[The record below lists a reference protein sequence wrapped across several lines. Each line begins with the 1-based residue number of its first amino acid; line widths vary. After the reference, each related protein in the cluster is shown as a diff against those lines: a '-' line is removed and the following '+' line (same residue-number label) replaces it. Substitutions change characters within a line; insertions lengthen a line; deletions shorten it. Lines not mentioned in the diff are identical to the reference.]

1 MLVDDLPVL
10 PILMPLVA
18 APICL
23 LLPNTK
29 FAGRFAT
36 LVAWTALALCVSLL
50 HTVAQVG
57 PVEYALGGWAS
68 PLGIIYR
75 IDLAG
80 AIVMTLV
87 ALMASVTFPYAIE
100 SARDEISDSQTSA
113 FFAMFLIVFS
123 GLMGVVATGDA
134 FNVFVFLE
142 ISSLSTY
149 TLVAMGAKRDRRAL
163 TAAFTYLVLGTI
175 GATFFVIGLGLLYQV
190 TGTLNMLDLHERLL
204 GADGEGLDNKVVRA
218 GFAFIVTGLG
228 LKLAMFPLHRWLPAA
243 YTYAPSPVTAFLAST
258 STKVAIYAML
268 RFLFT
273 VFGFNFGFADIAFSI
288 FLVLGLVGMFYGS
301 LVAIFRQDVK
311 MILAYSS
318 VAQIGYMLLGI
329 SFATVGG
336 VSSALVHV
344 VQHALMKGTLFL
356 AVGAVFFA
364 LGSHRLSAYR
374 GLGKTMPV
382 TTGVFLLGG
391 LSLIGVPL
399 TGGFISKWVLIQ
411 AAFDSVLAVPSL
423 VIVLMI
429 VASSLLAVAYVG
441 RIAWTMLLEDPVA
454 ATPRRVPLSMMIPM
468 LFMAALTLYFGVN
481 AHGLV
486 ELCRAAAE
494 TLLTTGLGFGG
505 AS

>member
-1 MLVDDLPVL
+1 MLLDDLPVL
-10 PILMPLVA
+10 PVILPLIA
-18 APICL
+18 APVCL
-23 LLPNTK
+23 LLPNNK
-29 FAGRFAT
+29 LSGSFAT
-36 LVAWTALALCVSLL
+36 VVAWGAFILSVMLL
-50 HTVAQVG
+50 QQIATGGAA
-57 PVEYALGGWAS
+57 EYALGGWAS
-68 PLGIIYR
+68 PLGIVYR

-80 AIVMTLV
+80 AIVMSLV
-87 ALMASVTFPYAIE
+87 SLMAAVTLPYAIE
-100 SARDEISDSQTSA
+100 SIRAEINGYQISA
-113 FFAMFLIVFS
+113 FFAMFLICFA

-149 TLVAMGAKRDRRAL
+149 TLVALGAKRDRRAL

-190 TGTLNMLDLHERLL
+190 TGTLNMLDINEQMQ
-204 GADGEGLDNKVVRA
+204 GQDNKVVRA
-218 GFAFIVTGLG
+218 GYAFIVTGIA
-228 LKLAMFPLHRWLPAA
+228 LKLAMFPLHRWLPDA
-243 YTYAPSPVTAFLAST
+243 YTYAPSAVTAFLAST

-273 VFGFNFGFADIAFSI
+273 VFGFSFGFADVAFTF
-288 FLVLGLVGMFYGS
+288 FLILGLIGMFYAS
-301 LVAIFRQDVK
+301 TVAIFREDVK

-329 SFATVGG
+329 SFATVDG
-336 VSSALVHV
+336 VGAALVHV
-344 VQHALMKGTLFL
+344 VQHAVMKSALFM

-364 LGSHRLSAYR
+364 VGSHRLSAYK
-374 GLGKTMPV
+374 GLAKKMPI
-382 TTGVFLLGG
+382 TTAAFLIGG

-411 AAFDSVLAVPSL
+411 AAFGSVQPVPTL
-423 VIVLMI
+423 LIVLMI

-441 RIAWTMLLEDPVA
+441 RIAWTMLLEDPDNNAPVKA
-454 ATPRRVPLSMMIPM
+454 VPLGMTIPM
-468 LFMAALTLYFGVN
+468 LLMAGLTLYLGID
-481 AHGLV
+481 AGGLI

-494 TLLTTGLGFGG
+494 SLLGTGLGFGS

>member
-1 MLVDDLPVL
+1 MLLDDLPVL
-10 PILMPLVA
+10 PVILPLVA
-18 APICL
+18 APVCL
-23 LLPNTK
+23 LLPNNRL
-29 FAGRFAT
+29 AGSFAT
-36 LVAWTALALCVSLL
+36 LVAWIALVLSAMLL
-50 HTVAQVG
+50 HTVAVVG

-75 IDLAG
+75 VDLAG

-100 SARDEISDSQTSA
+100 SAREEIVPSQTSA
-113 FFAMFLIVFS
+113 FFAMFLIVFA

-190 TGTLNMLDLHERLL
+190 TGTLNMIDLHDRLA
-204 GADGEGLDNKVVRA
+204 GVDNKVVRA
-218 GFAFIVTGLG
+218 GYAFILTGLG

-273 VFGFNFGFADIAFSI
+273 VFGFNFGFIDVAFTF
-288 FLVLGLVGMFYGS
+288 FLILGLIGMFYAS
-301 LVAIFRQDVK
+301 LIAIFREDVK

-329 SFATVGG
+329 SFATVDG
-336 VSSALVHV
+336 VAAALVHV
-344 VQHALMKGTLFL
+344 VNHAVMKTTLFL
-356 AVGAVFFA
+356 AVGAVFYA

-374 GLGKTMPV
+374 GLGKRMPV
-382 TTGVFLLGG
+382 TTAVFLIGG

-399 TGGFISKWVLIQ
+399 TGGFISKWVLVA
-411 AAFDSVLAVPSL
+411 AAFNSVLAVPSL

-429 VASSLLAVAYVG
+429 VASSLLAVAYIG
-441 RIAWTMLLEDPVA
+441 RIAWTMLLEEPVGRQ
-454 ATPRRVPLSMMIPM
+454 PKPVPMMMVVPM
-468 LFMAALTLYFGVN
+468 VLMAALTIYLGID
-481 AHGLV
+481 AATLV
-486 ELCRAAAE
+486 SLCRQAAE
-494 TLLTTGLGFGG
+494 TLLSTGLGFGG
-505 AS
+505 TS